1 MITFSNKIITS
12 STGKWLLPNRL
23 FSISYGTSVNG
34 TVTGPSHAH
43 MNDTVTLTA
52 VGSTGYILDYIT
64 VDNVA
69 ISGNTFVMPYSDV
82 TVRAYFKSKYNPL
95 NLPAN
100 TVRVR
105 TNDGNVPYKSLGS
118 FAEYETATL
127 VPGTSNVY
135 DVYKSGTSFWHLMD
149 GCNNVTEVIGA
160 NTAGITDMQFMFY
173 QCSALASVPMFDT
186 TGVTSMDSMF
196 FECSSLTTVPSFD
209 TPNVT
214 DTSDMFYYC
223 TALTTVP
230 LFDTSSVTTM
240 HSMFHGCSALASVP
254 LFDTSRV
261 ADMNSML
268 YYCSSLNT
276 VQLFNTSS
284 ATDMANMLYGC
295 SSLTSIPLFNTS
307 SSPNMSYMCQDCVN
321 VTSGALALYQQASTH
336 VTTSSKH
343 VETFRNCGSNTTAGA
358 AELAQ
363 IPDGWK

>member
-43 MNDTVTLTA
+43 MNDIVTLTA
-52 VGSTGYILDYIT
+52 VGSTGYVLDYIT

-69 ISGNTFVMPYSDV
+69 ILGNTFVMPYSDV

-149 GCNNVTEVIGA
+149 GCTNVTEVLGA
-160 NTAGITDMQFMFY
+160 NTAGITNMSFMFY
-173 QCSALASVPMFDT
+173 DCNALTAVALFDT
-186 TGVTSMDSMF
+186 LSVTTMANMF
-196 FECSSLTTVPSFD
+196 FECNALTTVPSFD

-223 TALTTVP
+223 TSLVTVP
-230 LFDTSSVTTM
+230 LFDTSRVTTM

-254 LFDTSRV
+254 LFNTSRV
-261 ADMNSML
+261 ADMKSMFHG
-268 YYCSSLNT
+268 CSSLSA

-284 ATDMANMLYGC
+284 ATDMVYMLYGC

-307 SSPNMSYMCQDCVN
+307 SNPNMSYMCQNCVN
-321 VTSGALALYQQASTH
+321 VTTGALALYQQASTH
-336 VTTSSKH
+336 VSTHTA
-343 VETFRNCGSNTTAGA
+343 TFRNCGSNTVTGA

-363 IPDGWK
+363 IPNSWK

>member
-12 STGKWLLPNRL
+12 SAGKWLLPNRL
-23 FSISYGTSVNG
+23 FNISYGTSVNG
-34 TVTGPSHAH
+34 TVTGPSRAH
-43 MNDTVTLTA
+43 MNDTITVTA

-95 NLPAN
+95 NLPPN

-105 TNDGNVPYKSLGS
+105 TNDGNVPYKSIGNL
-118 FAEYETATL
+118 ARYETATL
-127 VPGTSNVY
+127 VQGTSNVY
-135 DVYKSGTSFWHLMD
+135 DVYKSGSDFNRLLY
-149 GCNNVTEVIGA
+149 GCNNVTEVLGA

-173 QCSALASVPMFDT
+173 QCSALTSVALFDT
-186 TGVTSMDSMF
+186 LSVTNMDSMF
-196 FECSSLTTVPSFD
+196 FKCSSLTTVPPFD

-223 TALTTVP
+223 TSLTTVP

-240 HSMFHGCSALASVP
+240 HSMFHSCSALTSVP
-254 LFDTSRV
+254 LFNTSMV
-261 ADMNSML
+261 WDMASML
-268 YYCSSLNT
+268 YHCSSLT
-276 VQLFNTSS
+276 SVPLFNTSS
-284 ATDMANMLYGC
+284 ATDMANMLNSC
-295 SSLTSIPLFNTS
+295 SSLASIPLFNTS
-307 SSPNMSYMCQDCVN
+307 SVPNMSYMCQDCVN

-336 VTTSSKH
+336 VTSSKH
-343 VETFRNCGSNTTAGA
+343 TATFRNCGSNTVTGA

-363 IPDGWK
+363 IPDSWK